1 MELKPM
7 NYIVET
13 HGLWYRHRGA
23 NESALR
29 DVDLRIRQG
38 STLGIVGESGSGKT
52 TLIRVLCGL
61 LAAAPG
67 SAFYEQRD
75 VADWLRRDGRGFRRQ
90 SQLVFQ
96 NPGSSFDPRMRI
108 ATSLAEPVKAI
119 ERRSPGRL
127 ELAECLEA
135 VGLDAGVL
143 DRYPHQLSGGQL
155 QRVAIA
161 RTLLVRPRI
170 LYADEPTSALDVSVQ
185 AQVLN
190 VLMDL
195 QQTLGLTLVLV
206 SHDLALVSRIC
217 DEVVVMLNGAVV
229 EAGSTAEIL
238 RHPSTPYTRRL
249 LDAAELLSLATRPN
263 HVNHCGPEDGVRLT
277 RETL

>member
-1 MELKPM
+1 MS
-7 NYIVET
+7 YIVET
-13 HGLWYRHRGA
+13 HGLCYRYRGA
-23 NESALR
+23 QALALR

-61 LAAAPG
+61 LTAAPG
-67 SAFYEQRD
+67 SVSYEQRD
-75 VADWLRRDGRGFRRQ
+75 ITDWLQRDGRDFRKQ
-90 SQLVFQ
+90 NQLVFQ
-96 NPGSSFDPRMRI
+96 SPASSFDPRMRI

-119 ERRSPGRL
+119 ERRSPGRP
-127 ELAECLEA
+127 ELADRLES
-135 VGLDAGVL
+135 VGLGAQVL

-161 RTLLVRPRI
+161 RTLLVGPRV

-190 VLMDL
+190 LLMEL
-195 QQTLGLTLVLV
+195 RQTLGLTLVVV
-206 SHDLALVSRIC
+206 SHDLALVSRVC

-229 EAGSTAEIL
+229 ETGHTAEVL
-238 RHPSTPYTRRL
+238 RHPTTPYTVRL
-249 LDAAELLSLATRPN
+249 LNAAALLSLAKRPDLLGDS
-263 HVNHCGPEDGVRLT
+263 GPADDVQPAARS
-277 RETL
+277 